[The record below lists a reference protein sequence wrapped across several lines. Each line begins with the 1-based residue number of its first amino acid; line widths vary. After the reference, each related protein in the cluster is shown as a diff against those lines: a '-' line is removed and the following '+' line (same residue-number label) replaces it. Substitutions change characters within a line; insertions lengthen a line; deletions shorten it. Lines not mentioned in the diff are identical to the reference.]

1 MMTTMPIGHPF
12 RRPAVWGE
20 LPRPLLL
27 APLTHRVGA
36 PFAQDVVAAVDIG
49 VQDRSITGAVPT
61 ASNARARE
69 HWLLSTISLIG
80 GQRVVV
86 QERCLAGFALLPR
99 GAPGSRPVSLCR
111 STAR

>member
-36 PFAQDVVAAVDIG
+36 PFAQDGVAAVHIG
-49 VQDRSITGAVPT
+49 VQNRSVTCAVPT
-61 ASNARARE
+61 ARNARACE
-69 HWLLSTISLIG
+69 HGLFSTIGLIG

-86 QERCLAGFALLPR
+86 QKTRLAGFALLPR
-99 GAPGSRPVSLCR
+99 ASPGSRPV
-111 STAR
+111 